1 MHAPLE
7 VANGACAHARLL
19 GQRLLRQPCRHTVAS
34 EQVPEGR
41 ALTTR
46 ILLCAGPS
54 WSRRRHT
61 SARRRRAQAV
71 TALGR
76 VACSWVPCTRSI
88 LLRMRGDPGTTP
100 VPTTTPGRWGI
111 KNAASLRKPLS
122 RRAARVSGAMR
133 GRVAGRGEG
142 QAVAI
147 RRRRRPR
154 PRPRSGEGGRYAVPP
169 GPNARAH
176 ERGRGRGGC
185 KQDGAASRRAP
196 PHPCGW
202 VTSRPGLERGATGL
216 YAARRPLP
224 APLWARHV
232 RAWHANAVV
241 PPIYHAA
248 VDGSKR
254 HRSSSADAT
263 SPGPKAAMLCPS
275 GYG

>member
-1 MHAPLE
+1 MTL
-7 VANGACAHARLL
+7 
-19 GQRLLRQPCRHTVAS
+19 TVCPS
-34 EQVPEGR
+34 
-41 ALTTR
+41 

-61 SARRRRAQAV
+61 SARRSRAQAV

-100 VPTTTPGRWGI
+100 VPTTTPGRWAVGHQ
-111 KNAASLRKPLS
+111 KRCRPT
-122 RRAARVSGAMR
+122 RRLLWRRVARVSGAMR
-133 GRVAGRGEG
+133 GSVARRGEG
-142 QAVAI
+142 QAAAI

-154 PRPRSGEGGRYAVPP
+154 PRLRSGEGGRYAVPP

-254 HRSSSADAT
+254 HLSSSADSISARPQ
-263 SPGPKAAMLCPS
+263 SAMMCPS
-275 GYG
+275 G